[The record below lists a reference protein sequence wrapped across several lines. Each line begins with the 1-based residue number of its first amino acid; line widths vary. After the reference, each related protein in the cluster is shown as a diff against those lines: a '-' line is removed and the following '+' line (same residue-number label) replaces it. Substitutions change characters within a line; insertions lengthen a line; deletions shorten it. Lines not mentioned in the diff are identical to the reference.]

1 MGRRHVDQLLM
12 LSQERFLSVP
22 LGLWSQE
29 SYVCSIT
36 LQVPEYT
43 LQNIPSVLNHS
54 TLEFRDFSKRV
65 PAVESLLD
73 RRNFER

>member
-1 MGRRHVDQLLM
+1 MGVAIPRESICVRGPGLINSFVMGRRHVDQLLM

-22 LGLWSQE
+22 LGLWSRE

-54 TLEFRDFSKRV
+54 TL
-65 PAVESLLD
+65 
-73 RRNFER
+73 